1 MVANG
6 NGSSPAVAERNLA
19 TRGTPS
25 KAAQAAVDG
34 VPREAGHGSSP
45 GQNRGC
51 PSVFQLSSPHP
62 NCFATIGKSDDDFC
76 VIYTQKVIKMHS
88 HNEIN
93 TKVLHMP

>member
-45 GQNRGC
+45 GQNQSLC
-51 PSVFQLSSPHP
+51 AP